1 MPEENILPKEK
12 KKSLWARMGPGLVT
26 GASDDDPSGI
36 ATYTQAG
43 ASFGYGFLWTALATW
58 PLMVSVQNM
67 CASIGLV
74 TGKGLGGIIRDH
86 FPKPVLYLVMLIT
99 FPGILLNIGADI
111 AAMGEVT
118 NMLVPAIPSSF
129 WSVMFALLIMYF
141 FIFWNYRKIT
151 ETLKWLCISLFAYII
166 IPFLS
171 DTQWLDVFNASIVP
185 HLSMNAD
192 SLMMLTAIL
201 GTTISPY
208 LFFWQT
214 SIEAE
219 EKKHR
224 RLIVDKQIISDA
236 ATETGMGMAF
246 TNIVFY
252 SIILSAAVVL
262 NPAHISNIETVD
274 QAAMALRPLAGE
286 AAGWLF
292 SLGVIG
298 TGALAIPVLAGSMSY
313 FMSEVFNWKSGL
325 DEKFSQAR
333 PFYFTMM
340 LSLCIGLLLPM
351 FDISPLKALVYTAVL
366 YGMISPVLIL
376 ILLSISNNKTIMEKY
391 TNPFMTNIG
400 GIAALL
406 LMSASAVLTLYFTF
420 LR

>member
-1 MPEENILPKEK
+1 
-12 KKSLWARMGPGLVT
+12 MGPGLIT

-43 ASFGYGFLWTALATW
+43 SSFGYGFLWTALATW
-58 PLMVSVQNM
+58 PLMVSVQGM
-67 CASIGLV
+67 CARIGLV
-74 TGKGLGGIIRDH
+74 SGKGLGGIIRDH
-86 FPKPVLYLVMLIT
+86 FPKPVLYLVMFIT

-118 NMLVPAIPSSF
+118 HMLIPSVPSSF
-129 WSVMFALLIMYF
+129 WSVLFSLLIMYF
-141 FIFWNYRKIT
+141 FIFWNYTKIT
-151 ETLKWLCISLFAYII
+151 GALKWLCITLFAYLI

-171 DTQWLDVFNASIVP
+171 ETHWQDVFEASFIP
-185 HLSMNAD
+185 RIGLNAD

-219 EKKHR
+219 EIRHR
-224 RLIVDKQIISDA
+224 RLMVDKQMISDA
-236 ATETGMGMAF
+236 ETETGLGMAF

-262 NPAHISNIETVD
+262 YPAHMKNLETVE
-274 QAAMALRPLAGE
+274 QAAQALRPLAGE

-292 SLGVIG
+292 SLGIIG

-313 FMSEVFNWKSGL
+313 FISEVFNWKSGL

-340 LSLCIGLLLPM
+340 LSLCIGLLLPLLE
-351 FDISPLKALVYTAVL
+351 ISPVKALVYTAVL
-366 YGMISPVLIL
+366 YGMISPVLIF
-376 ILLSISNNKTIMEKY
+376 ILLKISNDKNVMGEY
-391 TNPFMTNIG
+391 TNNKWNNIG
-400 GIAALL
+400 GIMAFL
-406 LMSASAVLTLYFTF
+406 LMSISALLTLYFF
-420 LR
+420 YRE

>member
-1 MPEENILPKEK
+1 
-12 KKSLWARMGPGLVT
+12 MGPGLVT

-58 PLMVSVQNM
+58 PLMVSVQGM
-67 CASIGLV
+67 CARIGLV
-74 TGKGLGGIIRDH
+74 SGKGLGGIIRDH
-86 FPKPVLYLVMLIT
+86 FPKPVLYFVMLVT

-118 NMLVPAIPSSF
+118 QMLVPAVPASF
-129 WSVMFALLIMYF
+129 WSVIFSLLIMYY
-141 FIFWNYRKIT
+141 FIFWNYTKIT
-151 ETLKWLCISLFAYII
+151 GALKWLCISLFAYVL

-171 DTQWLDVFNASIVP
+171 ETQWTEVFKASIFP
-185 HLSMNAD
+185 ALSLNAD

-219 EKKHR
+219 EKRHR
-224 RLIVDKQIISDA
+224 MLIVDKQIISEA
-236 ATETGMGMAF
+236 ATETGLGMAF

-262 NPAHISNIETVD
+262 FPAHVNQIETVE
-274 QAAMALRPLAGE
+274 QAAQALRPLAGE

-298 TGALAIPVLAGSMSY
+298 TGALAVPVLAGSMSY
-313 FMSEVFNWKSGL
+313 FISEVFNWKSGL

-340 LSLCIGLLLPM
+340 LSLCIGLLLPLLK
-351 FDISPLKALVYTAVL
+351 ITPVKALVYTAVL
-366 YGMISPVLIL
+366 YGMISPIL
-376 ILLSISNNKTIMEKY
+376 IFILLKIANNKSIMGNF
-391 TNPFMTNIG
+391 TNNRWSNAG
-400 GIAALL
+400 GVAAFL
-406 LMSASAVLTLYFTF
+406 LMSVSSALSIFF
-420 LR
+420 FFRN